1 MDTFEKDVYGEVPC
15 NDFIAQFKGLLTDVP
30 GAARRPV
37 VQASR
42 YFSNPSDM
50 LHEIALE
57 IQDRQIK
64 DFGSFLKGNDY
75 KHTDRISKANFY
87 QVLKKLFD
95 ELLGEGDIM
104 DLIHYFELDDKA
116 NGYGVPEDEDSRQID
131 IQRVAREINGR
142 ITVEEYMVKLES
154 KVDDLIEDRIFEKI
168 PKKER
173 KGRVTR
179 EEPSGKPKFYLES
192 MRWDIACSA
201 LIKVQGE
208 LGQWLGQF
216 DHTEDGSLS

>member
-104 DLIHYFELDDKA
+104 DLIHYFDPK
-116 NGYGVPEDEDSRQID
+116 DSRQID

-142 ITVEEYMVKLES
+142 ITAEEYMVKLES
-154 KVDDLIEDRIFEKI
+154 QVDDLIEDRIFEKI

>member
-104 DLIHYFELDDKA
+104 DLIHYFDPK
-116 NGYGVPEDEDSRQID
+116 DSRQID

-142 ITVEEYMVKLES
+142 ITAEEYMVKLES
-154 KVDDLIEDRIFEKI
+154 QVDDLIEDNIFEEI
-168 PKKER
+168 PKEER

>member
-104 DLIHYFELDDKA
+104 DLIHYFDPK
-116 NGYGVPEDEDSRQID
+116 DSRQID

-154 KVDDLIEDRIFEKI
+154 QVDDLIEDRIFEEI
-168 PKKER
+168 PKEER

>member
-104 DLIHYFELDDKA
+104 DLIHYFDPK
-116 NGYGVPEDEDSRQID
+116 DSRQID

-154 KVDDLIEDRIFEKI
+154 KVDDLIEDNIFEEI
-168 PKKER
+168 PKEER